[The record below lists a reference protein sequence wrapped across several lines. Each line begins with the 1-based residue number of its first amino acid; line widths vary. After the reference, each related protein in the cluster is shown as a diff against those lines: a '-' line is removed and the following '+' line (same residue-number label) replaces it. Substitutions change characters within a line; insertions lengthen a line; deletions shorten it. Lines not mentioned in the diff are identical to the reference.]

1 MLRRTQSADT
11 GGIYN
16 LRLGSYT
23 QCSGISRGITS
34 LEEVGVSFSL
44 HGIPVS
50 RGIAIGRAYLIA
62 PAALDVDH
70 YLVEPPQIEG
80 EIERFRAALKGVQN
94 ELDRL
99 SEDLSA
105 DAPSEVGAFINVHSM
120 ILNDAMLVQETM
132 DLIRTRRY
140 NVEWALTEQLERLSR
155 HFDDIEDEYLR
166 ERKADVQ
173 QVVERILKALAGG
186 PSAAALVDGAV
197 VQAGDDMIVVA
208 HDISPAD
215 MLQFKT
221 QTFQGFVTDL
231 GGRTSHTAIVAR
243 SLGIPAAVGVQHASA
258 LIRQDDLIIVD
269 GDRGI
274 VIVDP
279 APIVLEEYSYRQSEK
294 LLEQKK
300 LQRLKFSPT
309 QTLCGTKI
317 SLLAN
322 IELPE
327 DARSAVEAG
336 AVGVGLFRTE
346 FLFMNHKDR
355 LPEEDEQFEA
365 YKRAVELMGGL
376 PVTIRTIDV
385 GADKPLDAIGADGYE
400 SAPNPA
406 LGLRAIRW
414 SLSEPQMFL
423 TQLRAILRASAFGQV
438 KILVPMLAHAQ
449 EIDQT
454 LDLIREAKRQLDDAG
469 LPYDPGVRIGAMIE
483 IPAAAIALPL
493 FLKRVDFLSIGTNDL
508 IQYTLAIDRADN
520 AVAHLYDPLHPAVL
534 HLIAFTLREAKRAGV
549 PVSVCGEMAGDPQL
563 TRLLLGMGLTEFS
576 MHPSQLLVVKQEI
589 LRANLAALE
598 KPAADVLAAFEPE
611 EVQSA
616 LRCLSQA

>member
-1 MLRRTQSADT
+1 M
-11 GGIYN
+11 
-16 LRLGSYT
+16 
-23 QCSGISRGITS
+23 
-34 LEEVGVSFSL
+34 SFSL

-80 EIERFRAALKGVQN
+80 EIERFRAALVAVQN

-99 SEDLSA
+99 SDELSA

-120 ILNDAMLVQETM
+120 ILKDAMLVQETM

-173 QVVERILKALAGG
+173 QVVERILKALAGA
-186 PSAAALVDGAV
+186 PSAAALVDGV
-197 VQAGDDMIVVA
+197 GGGNVDDMIVVA

-269 GDRGI
+269 GDHGI

-300 LQRLKFSPT
+300 LQRLKFTPT

-327 DARSAVEAG
+327 DARTAVEAG

-365 YKRAVELMGGL
+365 YKQAVELMGGL

-385 GADKPLDAIGADGYE
+385 GADKPLDAIGEGYE

-423 TQLRAILRASAFGQV
+423 TQLRAILRASAFGRV
-438 KILVPMLAHAQ
+438 RILVPMLAHAQ

-469 LPYDPGVRIGAMIE
+469 MPYDPGVRIGAMIE

-534 HLIAFTLREAKRAGV
+534 HLIAFTLREAKRAGMS
-549 PVSVCGEMAGDPQL
+549 VSVCGEMAGDPQL

-589 LRANLAALE
+589 LRANLSALE

-611 EVQSA
+611 EVQAA